1 MLFVILE
8 RNLDRFFTKIDKL
21 ALLLSAIGH
30 DLNHPGFTNAM
41 LVNSRHYL
49 AVRYNDI
56 SVLENHHAATLIQFL
71 ELEGCDFLLELTLD
85 ERTYVRR

>member
-8 RNLDRFFTKIDKL
+8 RSSQLERFITRTDKL

-41 LVNSRHYL
+41 LVNSRHFL
-49 AVRYNDI
+49 AIRYNDI
-56 SVLENHHAATLIQFL
+56 SVLENHHAATL
-71 ELEGCDFLLELTLD
+71 
-85 ERTYVRR
+85 V